1 MQLPQLFDFEE
12 KAQTLLKDGGIKN
25 KDLEI
30 IQKTSREIR
39 DQIDSKLEQA
49 YISHNLWPDFFI
61 SSVSFSE
68 IWSDSII
75 NDHQPNQKF
84 KFKVGLDVI
93 KMAFQKHMGGNTEG
107 VLSDEAFDLYRSF
120 LPVEEEATSGYKTVK
135 LIDLVNFSD
144 FIEFHQIIKLFT

>member
-68 IWSDSII
+68 IWSESII

-93 KMAFQKHMGGNTEG
+93 KMAF
-107 VLSDEAFDLYRSF
+107 
-120 LPVEEEATSGYKTVK
+120 
-135 LIDLVNFSD
+135 
-144 FIEFHQIIKLFT
+144 